1 MVEDCDVYISD
12 EISTAGLEMESGAG
26 WAGAY
31 TGPRVTR
38 DHAALAGSCDWDAV
52 QCRLSAALQTH
63 GSATRGHVDTARGT
77 WRPSQLPTPDNTA
90 AAHSG
95 EVLTPL
101 QHAVV
106 TPETVEEGG
115 SVLWLSS
122 TWNLQYTR
130 CLVLHPAD
138 RSRINVM
145 SKKNYCCHNRV
156 WNKHRWLSTSVNP
169 TRVYSVQLLSTAH
182 RSRCIIWIIQCSYEH
197 CLPASLSLVQEIVIW
212 VV

>member
-1 MVEDCDVYISD
+1 MGWCLHCTGTMQHWLAVVTGTRCSVDCQQLYRH
-12 EISTAGLEMESGAG
+12 TAA
-26 WAGAY
+26 
-31 TGPRVTR
+31 R
-38 DHAALAGSCDWDAV
+38 
-52 QCRLSAALQTH
+52 
-63 GSATRGHVDTARGT
+63 HVDTARGT

-95 EVLTPL
+95 EVLTPGCPL

-115 SVLWLSS
+115 SVLWLSL

-182 RSRCIIWIIQCSYEH
+182 RSRCIIWII
-197 CLPASLSLVQEIVIW
+197 
-212 VV
+212 